1 MASYP
6 AMTKPRMYAALVALC
21 ATAVFAANG
30 ISHAQVVTRQAVDKN
45 GAPQYRVDPFWPKP
59 LPNKWSMQQVVGI
72 WVDQMDHV
80 WFLNRGVAAIP
91 IELVAEHDPAALC
104 CVRGPELIEED
115 PQGNVVN
122 AWGGPTFH
130 PKWPK
135 SLQTVIVDAK
145 GFVWVS
151 GEANEDS
158 ILKFTHDGKQLVWDF
173 DHRPTAEQAK
183 LPENN
188 QETKYLLN
196 KGRFQL
202 DETAN
207 EIYIINQKRVLVYD
221 ASTGAYKRGWGG
233 HGMPLS
239 EVTNKDIAGYKWTGG
254 PPPEEKNFVPN
265 LHFVEISK
273 DRKVYIGER
282 GQNRIQV
289 FTTEGKWLQ
298 DIYVSPNSPAQRG
311 GCGGQNQPNPPA
323 MAIPMTFYQSICG
336 TTYKMVMSKDPQQK
350 YLFVADAHN
359 DVIWTLERQSGKTL
373 GYFGGSG
380 RLAGQMTFPN
390 SIGIDTQ
397 GNVYVGEVDMGKRI
411 QKFAP
416 VLAAAR

>member
-1 MASYP
+1 
-6 AMTKPRMYAALVALC
+6 MTKTQVCAGVVVLC
-21 ATAVFAANG
+21 AMATLATSG
-30 ISHAQVVTRQAVDKN
+30 IGYAQVVTGQALGEN
-45 GAPQYRVDPFWPKP
+45 AAPQYRVDPFWPKP

-72 WVDQMDHV
+72 FVDHLDHV
-80 WFLNRGVAAIP
+80 WFLNRGRSALP
-91 IELVAEHDPAALC
+91 IELTAEGNPSPALC
-104 CVRGPELIEED
+104 CVRGPELIEAD
-115 PQGNVVN
+115 QQGNVVS
-122 AWGGPTFH
+122 AWGGPGYH
-130 PKWPK
+130 PKWPVQ
-135 SLQTVIVDAK
+135 LQTVVVDTK

-158 ILKFTHDGKQLVWDF
+158 ILKFTRDGKFVWDF
-173 DHRPTAEQAK
+173 DHRPPPEAAK

-188 QETKYLLN
+188 QETRYILN

-202 DETAN
+202 DEVAN
-207 EIYIINQKRVLVYD
+207 ELYIINQKRVQIYD

-239 EVTNKDIAGYKWTGG
+239 EVTNDPIAGYTWTGG
-254 PPPEEKNFVPN
+254 PPPEERQFVPT

-273 DRKVYIGER
+273 DRRVYIGER

-289 FTTEGKWLQ
+289 FTTDGKWLQ

-311 GCGGQNQPNPPA
+311 GCGGLDAGINAPPVT
-323 MAIPMTFYQSICG
+323 IVGTFTQSICG
-336 TTYKMVMSKDPQQK
+336 TMYKMIISKDPQQK

-359 DVIWTLERQSGKTL
+359 DVIWTVERQSGKTL

-390 SIGIDTQ
+390 AIGTDTF
-397 GNVYVGEVDMGKRI
+397 GNVYVGEVDFGKRI
-411 QKFAP
+411 QRFAP
-416 VLAAAR
+416 VLTGAR